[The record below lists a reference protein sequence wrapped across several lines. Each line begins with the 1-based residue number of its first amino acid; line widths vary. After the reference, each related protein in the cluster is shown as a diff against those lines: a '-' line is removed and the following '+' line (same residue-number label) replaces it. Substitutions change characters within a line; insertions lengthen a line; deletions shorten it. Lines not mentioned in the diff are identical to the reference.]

1 VASDYELD
9 IGNLLIF
16 HGRDPPPL
24 SSSMTEWVPSIMLF
38 FPSEAFGKA
47 YLDIIVLNYAC
58 YKLQTSFFLSLL
70 VSVIIFLCCWR

>member
-1 VASDYELD
+1 VSA
-9 IGNLLIF
+9 
-16 HGRDPPPL
+16 
-24 SSSMTEWVPSIMLF
+24 SIMLF